1 MTDSQIRQLLRSID
15 TGTYL
20 TACTCFFVLLCSP
33 LQYDRYMVVKSYI
46 DSYSTF
52 FGNGRLFKTFF
63 FFLFFLSFFSFF
75 SFLSF
80 FFFFLHFAAQMV
92 MV

>member
-46 DSYSTF
+46 DSYSTLYM
-52 FGNGRLFKTFF
+52 LF
-63 FFLFFLSFFSFF
+63 
-75 SFLSF
+75 FLSF
-80 FFFFLHFAAQMV
+80 FFFFFFFFFYVHFAAQMV